1 MEEDGALSLETWLR
15 DPAVAALVV
24 DLQGSI
30 LCWDLAAQ
38 RLLGW
43 DPEEAAGRDLDL
55 LLGLDHH
62 AVEELL
68 GSVATEPSVRRLR
81 ARTKLGEPITLRAV
95 ARSYNRGRGRRAA
108 VVLVADAAGP
118 TPGRRPRQARADP
131 VELLLAERAA
141 RVEAQQSAHA
151 MNRVQ
156 GVASALGETLSVGEG
171 VDQVIK
177 EVAAAA
183 AADAISVYVW
193 DTGTGRFE
201 LVANRGSS
209 SELCETFRF
218 LSAEAEIPVTEA
230 VREREAV
237 WVQSLRE
244 RRTRYPGLDVAGPD
258 SHHAVAALPLMSGG
272 SCVGALA
279 LAWRHERSFPPQ
291 ERSYLCTL
299 ADLCACAVA
308 RGRVYDAEHSS
319 RMEAER
325 AARRVADLQRVVDAA
340 LASDQPDDLLDGLL
354 ERLREVLS
362 ADKAAVFSLA
372 QEPGFLTLRAV
383 REEPGAVPTPARI
396 PAPAAV
402 QPALEE
408 IRPLRIDDA
417 RQMAV
422 LGPGTRGWAG
432 SVVAAPLVIGGRVT
446 GVVVVAGAAAGA
458 FDDDG
463 VQLLAMAAKRMA
475 TAMERARGF
484 EAERRERRRLEVLLG
499 AAKLVSSPLARWE
512 VLDRLVHLAVPA
524 VADWCVVALPRGSA
538 VQQVAVAHA
547 DPATDVLCRLLVGQW
562 PLDLAGDSPLAE
574 ALRTGRAVTA
584 GDLAPEALRGWVDD
598 EEYASVAGALGLR
611 SLFVLPVLSRGS
623 AIGAAGFGWTGHP
636 GGHPTGAERSLSEE
650 FAGLVAIVLQQAID
664 AVREHDLAAAFGA
677 GDDLTAPAATDA
689 GAVQVLL
696 VEEFPIV
703 RQGVRLLVERAPDI
717 AICGEAASLA
727 EAESGRWEPDV
738 VVHEL
743 VLPDGSGPEVVS
755 RIQARFPRARPVV
768 LSRIDQPTYVHLA
781 LLAGAKG
788 YLLKGAAAGELVDVV
803 RRVARGEEYVQP
815 SLGSALA
822 HWQSIPRR
830 QPAGAGLALTRREQ
844 EVLELVALG
853 HTNAEIASTL
863 GVSLRTVETHRS
875 HLAQKLGVR
884 SRAALV
890 NRARELGGAGSGGA
904 G

>member
-1 MEEDGALSLETWLR
+1 MEQNGVLSLEAWLR
-15 DPAVAALVV
+15 DPDVAALVV
-24 DLQGSI
+24 DPQGSI
-30 LCWDLAAQ
+30 LCWDVAAQ

-43 DPEEAAGRDLDL
+43 APEEAAGRDLDR
-55 LLGLDHH
+55 LLGLDRP
-62 AVEELL
+62 ALEELL
-68 GSVATEPSVRRLR
+68 GSVATEPEVVHLR
-81 ARTKLGEPITLRAV
+81 ARTKLGEATTLRAI
-95 ARSYNRGRGRRAA
+95 ARPYSRGRGRRAV
-108 VVLVADAAGP
+108 VVLLADGAGRA
-118 TPGRRPRQARADP
+118 PGRRRRQTTAEP
-131 VELLLAERAA
+131 VDLLLAERAA
-141 RVEAQQSAHA
+141 RVEAQQAALA
-151 MNRVQ
+151 MGRVQ
-156 GVASALGETLSVGEG
+156 AVASALGETLSVGEG

-183 AADAISVYVW
+183 VADAISVYVL
-193 DTGTGRFE
+193 DAAAGRFE

-209 SELCETFRF
+209 SEMCEALHV
-218 LSAEAEIPVTEA
+218 LSPEVEIPVAEA

-244 RRTRYPGLDVAGPD
+244 RRARYPGLEVAGPD
-258 SHHAVAALPLMSGG
+258 SHHAVAALPLISGG

-299 ADLCACAVA
+299 ANLCACAVA

-319 RMEAER
+319 RMAAER

-340 LASDQPDDLLDGLL
+340 LSSDDPEELLEGLL
-354 ERLREVLS
+354 ERLREVLT
-362 ADKAAVFSLA
+362 ADRAAVFSLA
-372 QEPGFLTLRAV
+372 REPGFLTLRAV
-383 REEPGAVPTPARI
+383 REEPGPVPTPARI

-402 QPALEE
+402 KPALEE

-417 RQMAV
+417 RQTAV

-432 SVVAAPLVIGGRVT
+432 SLVAAPLVMGGRVT
-446 GVVVVAGAAAGA
+446 GVVVVAASGAGA
-458 FDDDG
+458 FDDDA
-463 VQLLAMAAKRMA
+463 VELLAMAAKRMA

-484 EAERRERRRLEVLLG
+484 EAERLERRRLEVLLG

-524 VADWCVVALPRGSA
+524 VADWCVVALSRGSA

-547 DPATDVLCRLLVGQW
+547 DPAADVLCRLLVGQW
-562 PLDLAGDSPLAE
+562 PLDLAGRSPLAE
-574 ALRTGRAVTA
+574 ALRTGQAVTA
-584 GDLAPEALRGWVDD
+584 TDLTPETLRGWVDD
-598 EEYASVAGALGLR
+598 EEYASVAQAIGLR
-611 SLFVLPVLSRGS
+611 SLLVLPALSRGS
-623 AIGAAGFGWTGHP
+623 AIGATGFGWTGHP
-636 GGHPTGAERSLSEE
+636 GGHATGSDRGLAEE

-664 AVREHDLAAAFGA
+664 AVREHDVAAAFGA
-677 GDDLTAPAATDA
+677 GVDLTDQAAPDA

-703 RQGVRLLVERAPDI
+703 RHGVRLLVERASDI

-727 EAESGRWEPDV
+727 EAEAGAWDPDV
-738 VVHEL
+738 VAHGL
-743 VLPDGSGPEVVS
+743 VFPDGNGPEVVS
-755 RIQARFPRARPVV
+755 RIQSRFPRARLVV

-788 YLLKGAAAGELVDVV
+788 YLLKGAAATELVDVV

-830 QPAGAGLALTRREQ
+830 QPAGAALALTRREQ

-890 NRARELGGAGSGGA
+890 NRARELGAGP
-904 G
+904 